1 MLAWPATSSF
11 AKKGLTTKD
20 MAAAEPAV
28 CKPSG
33 RISCCTYEV
42 AVTRAEADGSPRGL
56 WHVAVLA
63 TAGDGGTTLDTKA
76 ADFTAA

>member
-28 CKPSG
+28 CKPRG
-33 RISCCTYEV
+33 RTPCAAPMKSPSPAPKPTV
-42 AVTRAEADGSPRGL
+42 PRG
-56 WHVAVLA
+56 VLP
-63 TAGDGGTTLDTKA
+63 G
-76 ADFTAA
+76 TAARR